1 MSIECDLPKP
11 SGRVVPSYCFPNT
24 RMIIEWM
31 GTASSKPGDHKSKM
45 GGVTLTW
52 KWGGFFN

>member
-1 MSIECDLPKP
+1 MIVLDLLKTVY
-11 SGRVVPSYCFPNT
+11 SFPNA

-31 GTASSKPGDHKSKM
+31 GTVSSKPGDHKSKM

-52 KWGGFFN
+52 KWGVSLTKGSYL